1 MLYVLLVLLK
11 IIGILLALVIG
22 LIILILAAP
31 VRYSFR
37 FHMDENMPPG
47 GQVKV
52 TWLFC
57 ILYMKASYIDKIFD
71 YRVRIFGYQIMG
83 NQKEFL
89 EKKQKKKEQK
99 QKAKKEKEE
108 KQKQKEKRE
117 KEEKQRQEEKGES
130 REPEELRTLSL
141 PEEEKAGED
150 AVGQPS
156 GEATTAEAEVQEAD
170 DGAAEADVRKADA
183 SMAEADIL
191 KEEAGAAEADIL
203 KGDAGAAEA
212 KKTGAG
218 KRKRTSAKAKDKN
231 IRRDGRLAS
240 LRKKIEGLK
249 AVWKEY
255 NGKQLLDF
263 AKTTIIK
270 IMKHVLP
277 RKISGYIRFGFDDPA
292 VTGIVTGAA
301 ALFYP
306 KYQNSFSL
314 EPDFQRQC
322 FSANCRGRGRIHL
335 GFFVYIG
342 ITALLN
348 RDVRNLIKKIL

>member
-37 FHMDENMPPG
+37 LHMDENMPPG

-57 ILYMKASYIDKIFD
+57 ILYMKASYIDKICD

-89 EKKQKKKEQK
+89 EKKQKKKEQR
-99 QKAKKEKEE
+99 QKAKKE
-108 KQKQKEKRE
+108 KQKQKEKTE

-130 REPEELRTLSL
+130 REPEELQALSL
-141 PEEEKAGED
+141 QEEEKAGDD
-150 AVGQPS
+150 AGSQPS
-156 GEATTAEAEVQEAD
+156 GEATTAET
-170 DGAAEADVRKADA
+170 
-183 SMAEADIL
+183 
-191 KEEAGAAEADIL
+191 
-203 KGDAGAAEA
+203 
-212 KKTGAG
+212 KKTGAS
-218 KRKRTSAKAKDKN
+218 KRKRASAKAKDKN

-255 NGKQLLDF
+255 NGNQLLDF
-263 AKTTIIK
+263 VKTTIIK

-277 RKISGYIRFGFDDPA
+277 RKFSGYIRFGFDDPA

-306 KYQNSFSL
+306 KYQNSLSL

-335 GFFVYIG
+335 GYFVYIG

-348 RDVRNLIKKIL
+348 RDVRNLIKKML